1 MAGNIKGIT
10 IEFSADASQLDR
22 ALKDVDKN
30 TRSIDKELRNVNNAL
45 KFNPT
50 SVDLWRQKQQLLTQ
64 KITETQT
71 KLDLLKQKQKEM
83 DADKSVDKNS
93 EEYRKLQREIIATQS
108 KLKTFKGQL
117 QAVGNVKLRAASEQL
132 KQIGSKATAAGHA
145 MAGISRAAGVVAAAI
160 GALTYKAGKWADD
173 MNTLSKQYSIGTKD
187 LQLYAAAAKLVD
199 VDVES
204 IAKSH
209 IKMAKSM
216 QQARDGSKNQ
226 TEAFKQLGLN
236 VTNADGSLRDADT
249 VWQETIQALGT
260 MTNETERDALAMQLM
275 GKSAK
280 DLNPL
285 IEDGGETYK
294 NVAETMKKYGL
305 DFIDQDTLNKANEFN
320 DKIDTIKAI
329 GTLAFMQLG
338 TKLAGVLAPA
348 LEKVVEAVG
357 KFANWFSNLNPVL
370 LAVIAGIAALVAVI
384 SPALLLFG
392 ALASA
397 AGAVAGAMAGL
408 SIPVLAVVAGI
419 GALVAAF
426 ATAYAQ
432 SEPFRTAINSLVA
445 ELGNIFMPVIKS
457 AVKAAKE
464 LFATIVDTATAV
476 ATDFAPVIKAL
487 MPALRVVAKFMAGT
501 MKNNFN
507 LIVGVVKV
515 LGAAIKGLS
524 SAFSG
529 TFTYLVSVF
538 SKTLS
543 RVKSIGASIK
553 NALANPIQSA
563 VNIIKTAM
571 SRIKSLLSGSLS
583 LPKIKL
589 PHFSWSGKFSLNP
602 PSVPKFSVNWYKRGG
617 IFNSPTIA
625 GIGEAGSE
633 AVIPLDKLWQKMD
646 AITDAARGNGNTI
659 NIYAQPGMDAEQI
672 AQKVQA
678 VLVRQQKQRAKAWG
692 Y

>member
-145 MAGISRAAGVVAAAI
+145 MAGISRAAGVVAGAI

-226 TEAFKQLGLN
+226 TEAFKQLGIN

-320 DKIDTIKAI
+320 DKIDTVKAI

-464 LFATIVDTATAV
+464 LFATIVNTATAV

-646 AITDAARGNGNTI
+646 AITDAAKGNGNTI